1 MSAPRILS
9 FLTAAVILVAACST
23 SGSGAGPYGGG
34 GGAASP
40 AAAGGGASAAAGG
53 GASAAAGAVVVGSTA
68 SASFGTVL
76 TGPNGMTL
84 YTHAGDTATSST
96 CTGSCATAW
105 PPLTA
110 TGQATLGPGVAG
122 QLGSV
127 TRDDGTTQVTYNGLP
142 VYYWQADTKAGD
154 VTGDGVEGFSVAKVG
169 APGAM
174 PAASGAAPSPS
185 EGGKGSY

>member
-1 MSAPRILS
+1 MSAPRFLS
-9 FLTAAVILVAACST
+9 LLTAAVILVAACST
-23 SGSGAGPYGGG
+23 SGSGAGPYGA

-53 GASAAAGAVVVGSTA
+53 VVLGSAASAT
-68 SASFGTVL
+68 FGTVL

-84 YTHAGDTATSST
+84 YIHAGDTATSST

-154 VTGDGVEGFSVAKVG
+154 VTGDGVEGFSVAKVA